1 MGDFNMKIVKVVVV
15 GFGDRGGAYTKYA
28 VDHPDRLKVQ
38 AVVDPNPFRRQLAKE
53 RFSLSEEMLFESVT
67 DCVNRGKIADAVINT
82 TMDELHIETAL
93 PFLKLGYDMLLE
105 KPVTNNKKDLL
116 MLKSIADRYGCKLM
130 VCHVLRYTPFY
141 LKIKEIVLSGEIGK
155 IVEIESNEMV
165 GVAHASA
172 SYIRGKWNNREK
184 CGSSMLLAKCCH
196 DMDLLCWFNS
206 GTAPVKAAS
215 YGGRHYFI
223 PENAPSGAGTRCL
236 IDCKAEKECPY
247 SCKKL
252 LLDNEYFNQ
261 YTFTCLNKKY
271 EDLTYEE
278 KKRSLETDNPQG
290 RCIFK
295 TDADIVDRQAVIV
308 EFADGSVATHSMV
321 SGVARP
327 GRNIHIIGTKG
338 EIQGF
343 LEDNKFKVRTYNPQN
358 CLYFEREEEITN
370 VVAGDGHSGG
380 DSRIVNDFVN
390 MELGLPRSI
399 SSTVIEDS
407 INGHLIVY
415 AADESLDNG
424 GVSVKI
430 ESI

>member
-1 MGDFNMKIVKVVVV
+1 MKIVKVVVV

-28 VDHPDRLKVQ
+28 IDHPDRLKVQ

-184 CGSSMLLAKCCH
+184 CGSSKTALEDEIKKCKETYFEEAYTKISYGYYLEALTSAEEIFASNIVSQKEI
-196 DMDLLCWFNS
+196 DEVLSELKKAENS
-206 GTAPVKAAS
+206 LIALGDKTVLNGAIEEVKALKKSDYTAES
-215 YGGRHYFI
+215 YAAVEKALKDAERI
-223 PENAPSGAGTRCL
+223 LALDAPTLKQTEIAAENLENATKELVSVSTEQKGSDSESSGCNGALGIPL
-236 IDCKAEKECPY
+236 FGVGAAVG
-247 SCKKL
+247 L
-252 LLDNEYFNQ
+252 VL
-261 YTFTCLNKKY
+261 
-271 EDLTYEE
+271 
-278 KKRSLETDNPQG
+278 KKR
-290 RCIFK
+290 RK
-295 TDADIVDRQAVIV
+295 
-308 EFADGSVATHSMV
+308 
-321 SGVARP
+321 
-327 GRNIHIIGTKG
+327 
-338 EIQGF
+338 
-343 LEDNKFKVRTYNPQN
+343 
-358 CLYFEREEEITN
+358 
-370 VVAGDGHSGG
+370 
-380 DSRIVNDFVN
+380 
-390 MELGLPRSI
+390 
-399 SSTVIEDS
+399 
-407 INGHLIVY
+407 
-415 AADESLDNG
+415 
-424 GVSVKI
+424 
-430 ESI
+430 